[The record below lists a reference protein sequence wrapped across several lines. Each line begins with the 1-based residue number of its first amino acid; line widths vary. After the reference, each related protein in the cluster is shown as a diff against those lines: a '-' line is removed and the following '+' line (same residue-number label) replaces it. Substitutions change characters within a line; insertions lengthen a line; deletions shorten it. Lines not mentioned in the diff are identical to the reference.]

1 MAMNSSVTCC
11 AVPPSLRLA
20 FSFEEMLRY
29 SGPDSPAGVALAF
42 KAMELAFSVIAADRP
57 PEGRRVDIDTA
68 FRGPGARDG
77 FELVTRCTT
86 EGRYVVDARLERPE
100 RGVALEQFVFR
111 LRSCE
116 RSVTLLLR
124 EGQVTDEFIAMARN
138 PDRTPDD
145 ENRFMGLKQAMADG
159 LMAQPADAVFEL
171 DPARA

>member
-1 MAMNSSVTCC
+1 MSQQLEVIDDD
-11 AVPPSLRLA
+11 VPLA
-20 FSFEEMLRY
+20 FTFEEMLRY

-42 KAMELAFSVIAADRP
+42 KAMELAFSVIAPGGP
-57 PEGRRVDIDTA
+57 PVRRRIDIDTA

-77 FELVTRCTT
+77 FELVTRSFT
-86 EGRYVVDARLERPE
+86 EGRYAVDARLERPA

-111 LRSCE
+111 LRYRE

-145 ENRFMGLKQAMADG
+145 ERRFMGLKQAMAAD
-159 LMAQPADAVFEL
+159 LMARPADTTFEL
-171 DPARA
+171 EL